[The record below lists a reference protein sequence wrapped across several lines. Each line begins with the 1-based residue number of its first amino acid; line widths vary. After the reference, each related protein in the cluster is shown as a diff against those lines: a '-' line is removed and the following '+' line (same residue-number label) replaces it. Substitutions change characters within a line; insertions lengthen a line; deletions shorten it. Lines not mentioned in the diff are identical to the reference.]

1 MFCILH
7 AKEDSLN
14 MEEKVTAKKSAMGL
28 ALEKMHW
35 KKRRISP
42 IVNSSS
48 QDFTNVKIQSES
60 NDIMET
66 IGKIHLLPPSL
77 IPILHLYL

>member
-1 MFCILH
+1 
-7 AKEDSLN
+7 

>member
-1 MFCILH
+1 
-7 AKEDSLN
+7 

-48 QDFTNVKIQSES
+48 QDFANVKIQSESNDIMETIGES